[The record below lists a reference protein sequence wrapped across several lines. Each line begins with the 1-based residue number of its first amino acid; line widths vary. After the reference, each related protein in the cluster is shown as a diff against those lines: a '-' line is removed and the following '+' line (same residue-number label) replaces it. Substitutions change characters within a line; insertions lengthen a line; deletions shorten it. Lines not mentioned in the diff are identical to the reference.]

1 MKRFRKSAIALVL
14 ALLMALQGTEPIF
27 VQAKEAIEDVQKN
40 ADFSRPEALTEEEA
54 GITDSTS
61 GEQDKSQQ
69 SDADVQNETTPSE
82 DTETQEEQTTPA
94 EETEENPQEK
104 EVELKEPQDY
114 YPIPE
119 EPEGELIDYDAIS
132 KTYKTGDKQYTTVYG
147 GYVGTYKNE
156 DGDTELVD
164 NTLVKPE
171 EADTPA
177 SEEAQEA
184 SSVVATEEKEEKT
197 EVYQNKANDYAI
209 LLPEQMSEENGVTI
223 ENGKTRIGIIPVDGD
238 YTHSVIKDNAILYN
252 EVYEGADVQYTVL
265 DSSIKEDIV
274 LQQPTDRE
282 VYEYELQIPGY
293 QAEVKD
299 NQVYIYPEGKTIKDA
314 KYLLETPSMEDAAGE
329 ISFLITLELREE
341 DGKTILTVK
350 PDRDWLSAE
359 ERQYPV
365 RIDPTPVEIQKSSF
379 NMIGVEEGS
388 PTSQIGDNNYP
399 YVGFDDGIKSGN
411 LAGFGTAHQNC
422 RTYIKVNSNFSQIP
436 KDSKI
441 DSATFAVSQKT
452 AYSGGASQFGL
463 YRVDQSWNTS
473 ITWKTK
479 PVNLT
484 FQDVQN
490 ASTSRNSYINYDV
503 KDLVNDW
510 VQGTHA
516 NNGFALVAIAEANN
530 LGASMQCEVLNN
542 RASVYG
548 PKLSIQWSPAEDP
561 YLRDMSLDET
571 TILLRPMTEKNT
583 NGKLKFDAVFADGI
597 AKSKSTVEYY
607 LLPDEE
613 NEEHHETDAK
623 PLYSYPDSTEYNKQ
637 FPEANKYY
645 SKDSNW
651 QSALY
656 SGLTK
661 DKLYKIKAKA
671 SKEIDGKLET
681 GKEVTSDSFVIYEVK
696 QFDTFPK
703 IAKYYGVP
711 LKNIMKDNQVMDA
724 LVVANNTIFIRNP
737 QTNVP
742 YSPAPLTDQDKMRID
757 GALMGRGLHC
767 EFGFEPV
774 NLNTGNFYMDQSDAT
789 MNELNGE
796 FSITRSYNSKGTD
809 QHSMFGR
816 GWSFNYDQSL
826 SQMEDGSLLY
836 MRGDGSYLIF
846 DKNEDGS
853 YTAPDGYVYDL
864 KAVSYKDTDHDYI
877 GWELTDADQSV
888 WSFDKYGILRYVT
901 DVNGFKTVLDYDDDY
916 NLSKITTPSG
926 KTFGVKQDKFGHIK
940 ELSLPDGGKVSY
952 KYDEQGNLI
961 SVTDPNGTTKEY
973 KYDDDSRMT
982 SWKDENGN
990 TVVKNT
996 YDKEGRVVE
1005 QTDAEKGTATFK
1017 YGKSST
1023 TTTDNEGNKTVY
1035 HYDDQYRTTSIEYP
1049 DGTTCEK
1056 TYNAE
1061 NQLASETTAAGTK
1074 TYTYDTFGNVA
1085 TETREDGKT
1094 ASYTYNEQN
1103 KLTSA
1108 TGYNGATVTYSY
1120 DGNGN
1125 MVTSTKP
1132 DGTAITYT
1140 YDDKHRMVSQ
1150 TDGRGVT
1157 TTYSYDGPN
1166 MTGYVDGNGAAWGF
1180 TYDAMNRAVTM
1191 TDPLGNVTSNSY
1203 DANGNLTSKT
1213 AADGGVTA
1221 YTLDGVGNITAST
1234 DALGNTTT
1242 YTYDKMYNMTSG
1254 TDPKGNQ
1261 ISYVY
1266 DKNYQQ
1272 VKATD
1277 AKGNTITYKYDSM
1290 GRVIEESNKDF
1301 GTKLYEYDKAG
1312 NLKKYTDGNGNAT
1325 VSKFD
1330 SLGQV
1335 LQSKDAVGNITKYEY
1350 DALGNETKIT
1360 YGDGSSHSK
1369 EYDNCGRLAKETD
1382 ELGAV
1387 TTYTY
1392 DAADNL
1398 VSKSD
1403 DSGRTWTYT
1412 YDNTGN
1418 RLSETNPEG
1427 GTTTYTYDKAGNLV
1441 SSTDEEGR
1449 TDTYAYD
1456 KAGNLTTSKDALG
1469 YTVSMKY
1476 DLNGNL
1482 VSSTDENGNTSTM
1495 TYDGNGNMTSVSDA
1509 KGNITA
1515 MKYDS
1520 TDNLEQTVDAL
1531 KGKTTY
1537 EYDSQGNS
1545 TKMTDALG
1553 NAYSYVY
1560 DKEGNNTSIILP
1572 TGDKVLMEYDAIGQ
1586 LVKCTDA
1593 QGLVITYQYDGA
1605 GNLIHSSDNGGNSM
1619 DYTYDGAGNV
1629 LTQTDELGRT
1639 ATYKYDQY
1647 GRLLKLTEAD
1657 GSITSY
1663 EYDVMDRIT
1672 AVTDAEGHKT
1682 TFTYDKV
1689 GNQLSMTEEE
1699 EATYKYAYDKKDRVI
1714 SQTNPLG
1721 ASSTFKYDG
1730 NDNVTESVDEN
1741 GTVTKYAYDKND
1753 NLVSQTDGNGNT
1765 TTYQY
1770 DELDRKI
1777 GETSPLKETNEYR
1790 YDAIG
1795 NLTKSKDPMGL
1806 ITEYKYDS
1814 LSNMTEQISPKGA
1827 VTKYDYDKHGNVISV
1842 TDAKGNETQYSVDL
1856 NDNVTKM
1863 TQANGGEYTYSY
1875 DKAGRLKS
1883 MTSPLGYTKNF
1894 SYDKV
1899 DNVVKESDSLKSTTT
1914 YTYDKLHNMKSST
1927 NALDGTTSFS
1937 YDKYGNLV
1945 KETDPLG
1952 RSNTYSYDLA
1962 GQMTSAAD
1970 PLGKITAYTYDPA
1983 GNITEITKPGGRK
1996 TSYGYDKN
2004 YNVTSVTDPMGYVAK
2019 TVYDKDN
2026 RVTEETDAL
2035 GQKESYT
2042 YDKDSRVTSITDKR
2056 GFTTGFDYDAHG
2068 NIQVVTDKTGLK
2080 SHLEYDKNDN
2090 LTKVTD
2096 ALGGVTTYGYD
2107 NMDNLVT
2114 FTNAANKTTNYTYD
2128 LEGNLT
2134 SIKDPAGR
2142 TEKFDYDE
2150 KGRLTGHTQAS
2161 GKKTTYDYDKLNDL
2175 LEKSYQDAKGE
2186 RSEKDVT
2193 YAYNS
2198 AGERVSMKDQT
2209 GKSSYEY
2216 DALGRITKVTSGS
2229 KKDVSY
2235 VYDDAD
2241 NLQAIV
2247 YLDGTKISYEYDLN
2261 DNLVKLTDRNR
2272 KVTTYKHDALNR
2284 VTEVT
2289 RSNGTKTEV
2298 SYDAEDHITKI
2309 VNTCGSCGKVIS
2321 TYEYKYNDQGYVVG
2335 ETATELEA
2343 GTRKTPSWED
2353 WYNWGDT
2360 QKETDKA
2367 DCEHQ
2372 EKEIQTTRT
2381 YEYDDNWELT
2391 RCTEKAEG
2399 GKKTVHNYTYDKIGN
2414 RTSYEKIED
2423 GVSKAKYNYKY
2434 NDSNQLIK
2442 RTNAKIWGDPGTTY
2456 SYDKDGNLIQEC
2468 DKTNSADPVTYEYT
2482 AENRLAVVK
2491 QGGTVLMAAMYDGDN
2506 NRVFELDNTY
2516 KWEDC
2521 YGDEVLIPANQRTE
2535 DGNSPKEQ
2543 LASLVKGG
2551 SNAKGYTLTEYINDI
2566 NRENTEVLA
2575 EYGADEK
2582 VRQAYTYGESGIGER
2597 VSVDKSEES
2606 SYYLY
2611 DGRNSVTGILTET
2624 ANLTNSYQY
2633 DSYGNLTSGTADGVN
2648 YYGYNGESTNVK
2660 TGLQY
2665 LRARYYNA
2673 ENGTFTTEDSD
2684 LGTTENPLTRN
2695 RYDYTTNNPLNYS
2708 DPTGHSLWSRIKST
2722 AKKAAKA
2729 VKSVGKKIVNT
2740 AKKVVKTVVNT
2751 AKKAAKTIVN
2761 TVKGV
2766 AKTAKNAAKHAKQ
2779 TYQSVKN
2786 RVTSSSTYQKIT
2798 SRGSQFIRS
2807 VSNGV
2812 QKIGKTYTSFKSYVS
2827 ERTAEIRSEVVR
2839 HMCTTTNRI
2848 TDKLGKVDW
2857 NAVKKVAIG
2866 ITAVTVSGLV
2876 VAATG
2881 GLAAGA
2887 VLAALPAMGGL
2898 GTAMVS
2904 GAVIGAIGGASYSA
2918 VNSGLSGNSLK
2929 QVAKDTLVGGIAGA
2943 VTGGVMGGL
2952 SYGAGKLLNVVRSAG
2967 STHNDGIDK
2976 SFKKLVAEVTETKL
2990 PEGTWEK
2997 PPLERGDIIDK
3008 AMGNN
3013 LGHNFPT
3020 IDKVENGVVTSVKSR
3035 DLGAKTYQ
3043 NGNKL
3048 EKVIVKDINKVSGFI
3063 GETFNGKFVN
3073 AEEIVGRQLQVVVP
3087 NVTLSEAQINAVNN
3101 ATKHGIDKGVK
3112 LIITVGK

>member
-1 MKRFRKSAIALVL
+1 
-14 ALLMALQGTEPIF
+14 
-27 VQAKEAIEDVQKN
+27 
-40 ADFSRPEALTEEEA
+40 
-54 GITDSTS
+54 
-61 GEQDKSQQ
+61 
-69 SDADVQNETTPSE
+69 
-82 DTETQEEQTTPA
+82 
-94 EETEENPQEK
+94 
-104 EVELKEPQDY
+104 
-114 YPIPE
+114 
-119 EPEGELIDYDAIS
+119 
-132 KTYKTGDKQYTTVYG
+132 
-147 GYVGTYKNE
+147 
-156 DGDTELVD
+156 
-164 NTLVKPE
+164 
-171 EADTPA
+171 
-177 SEEAQEA
+177 
-184 SSVVATEEKEEKT
+184 
-197 EVYQNKANDYAI
+197 
-209 LLPEQMSEENGVTI
+209 
-223 ENGKTRIGIIPVDGD
+223 
-238 YTHSVIKDNAILYN
+238 
-252 EVYEGADVQYTVL
+252 
-265 DSSIKEDIV
+265 
-274 LQQPTDRE
+274 
-282 VYEYELQIPGY
+282 
-293 QAEVKD
+293 
-299 NQVYIYPEGKTIKDA
+299 
-314 KYLLETPSMEDAAGE
+314 
-329 ISFLITLELREE
+329 
-341 DGKTILTVK
+341 
-350 PDRDWLSAE
+350 
-359 ERQYPV
+359 
-365 RIDPTPVEIQKSSF
+365 
-379 NMIGVEEGS
+379 
-388 PTSQIGDNNYP
+388 
-399 YVGFDDGIKSGN
+399 
-411 LAGFGTAHQNC
+411 
-422 RTYIKVNSNFSQIP
+422 
-436 KDSKI
+436 
-441 DSATFAVSQKT
+441 
-452 AYSGGASQFGL
+452 
-463 YRVDQSWNTS
+463 
-473 ITWKTK
+473 
-479 PVNLT
+479 
-484 FQDVQN
+484 
-490 ASTSRNSYINYDV
+490 
-503 KDLVNDW
+503 
-510 VQGTHA
+510 
-516 NNGFALVAIAEANN
+516 
-530 LGASMQCEVLNN
+530 
-542 RASVYG
+542 
-548 PKLSIQWSPAEDP
+548 
-561 YLRDMSLDET
+561 
-571 TILLRPMTEKNT
+571 
-583 NGKLKFDAVFADGI
+583 
-597 AKSKSTVEYY
+597 
-607 LLPDEE
+607 
-613 NEEHHETDAK
+613 
-623 PLYSYPDSTEYNKQ
+623 
-637 FPEANKYY
+637 
-645 SKDSNW
+645 
-651 QSALY
+651 
-656 SGLTK
+656 
-661 DKLYKIKAKA
+661 
-671 SKEIDGKLET
+671 
-681 GKEVTSDSFVIYEVK
+681 
-696 QFDTFPK
+696 
-703 IAKYYGVP
+703 
-711 LKNIMKDNQVMDA
+711 
-724 LVVANNTIFIRNP
+724 
-737 QTNVP
+737 
-742 YSPAPLTDQDKMRID
+742 
-757 GALMGRGLHC
+757 
-767 EFGFEPV
+767 
-774 NLNTGNFYMDQSDAT
+774 
-789 MNELNGE
+789 
-796 FSITRSYNSKGTD
+796 
-809 QHSMFGR
+809 
-816 GWSFNYDQSL
+816 
-826 SQMEDGSLLY
+826 
-836 MRGDGSYLIF
+836 
-846 DKNEDGS
+846 
-853 YTAPDGYVYDL
+853 
-864 KAVSYKDTDHDYI
+864 
-877 GWELTDADQSV
+877 
-888 WSFDKYGILRYVT
+888 
-901 DVNGFKTVLDYDDDY
+901 
-916 NLSKITTPSG
+916 
-926 KTFGVKQDKFGHIK
+926 
-940 ELSLPDGGKVSY
+940 
-952 KYDEQGNLI
+952 
-961 SVTDPNGTTKEY
+961 
-973 KYDDDSRMT
+973 
-982 SWKDENGN
+982 
-990 TVVKNT
+990 
-996 YDKEGRVVE
+996 
-1005 QTDAEKGTATFK
+1005 
-1017 YGKSST
+1017 
-1023 TTTDNEGNKTVY
+1023 
-1035 HYDDQYRTTSIEYP
+1035 
-1049 DGTTCEK
+1049 
-1056 TYNAE
+1056 
-1061 NQLASETTAAGTK
+1061 
-1074 TYTYDTFGNVA
+1074 
-1085 TETREDGKT
+1085 
-1094 ASYTYNEQN
+1094 
-1103 KLTSA
+1103 
-1108 TGYNGATVTYSY
+1108 
-1120 DGNGN
+1120 
-1125 MVTSTKP
+1125 
-1132 DGTAITYT
+1132 
-1140 YDDKHRMVSQ
+1140 
-1150 TDGRGVT
+1150 
-1157 TTYSYDGPN
+1157 
-1166 MTGYVDGNGAAWGF
+1166 
-1180 TYDAMNRAVTM
+1180 
-1191 TDPLGNVTSNSY
+1191 
-1203 DANGNLTSKT
+1203 
-1213 AADGGVTA
+1213 
-1221 YTLDGVGNITAST
+1221 
-1234 DALGNTTT
+1234 
-1242 YTYDKMYNMTSG
+1242 
-1254 TDPKGNQ
+1254 
-1261 ISYVY
+1261 
-1266 DKNYQQ
+1266 
-1272 VKATD
+1272 
-1277 AKGNTITYKYDSM
+1277 
-1290 GRVIEESNKDF
+1290 
-1301 GTKLYEYDKAG
+1301 
-1312 NLKKYTDGNGNAT
+1312 
-1325 VSKFD
+1325 
-1330 SLGQV
+1330 
-1335 LQSKDAVGNITKYEY
+1335 
-1350 DALGNETKIT
+1350 
-1360 YGDGSSHSK
+1360 
-1369 EYDNCGRLAKETD
+1369 
-1382 ELGAV
+1382 
-1387 TTYTY
+1387 
-1392 DAADNL
+1392 
-1398 VSKSD
+1398 
-1403 DSGRTWTYT
+1403 
-1412 YDNTGN
+1412 
-1418 RLSETNPEG
+1418 
-1427 GTTTYTYDKAGNLV
+1427 
-1441 SSTDEEGR
+1441 
-1449 TDTYAYD
+1449 
-1456 KAGNLTTSKDALG
+1456 
-1469 YTVSMKY
+1469 
-1476 DLNGNL
+1476 
-1482 VSSTDENGNTSTM
+1482 
-1495 TYDGNGNMTSVSDA
+1495 
-1509 KGNITA
+1509 
-1515 MKYDS
+1515 
-1520 TDNLEQTVDAL
+1520 
-1531 KGKTTY
+1531 
-1537 EYDSQGNS
+1537 
-1545 TKMTDALG
+1545 
-1553 NAYSYVY
+1553 
-1560 DKEGNNTSIILP
+1560 
-1572 TGDKVLMEYDAIGQ
+1572 
-1586 LVKCTDA
+1586 
-1593 QGLVITYQYDGA
+1593 
-1605 GNLIHSSDNGGNSM
+1605 
-1619 DYTYDGAGNV
+1619 
-1629 LTQTDELGRT
+1629 
-1639 ATYKYDQY
+1639 
-1647 GRLLKLTEAD
+1647 
-1657 GSITSY
+1657 
-1663 EYDVMDRIT
+1663 
-1672 AVTDAEGHKT
+1672 
-1682 TFTYDKV
+1682 
-1689 GNQLSMTEEE
+1689 
-1699 EATYKYAYDKKDRVI
+1699 
-1714 SQTNPLG
+1714 
-1721 ASSTFKYDG
+1721 
-1730 NDNVTESVDEN
+1730 
-1741 GTVTKYAYDKND
+1741 
-1753 NLVSQTDGNGNT
+1753 
-1765 TTYQY
+1765 
-1770 DELDRKI
+1770 
-1777 GETSPLKETNEYR
+1777 
-1790 YDAIG
+1790 
-1795 NLTKSKDPMGL
+1795 
-1806 ITEYKYDS
+1806 
-1814 LSNMTEQISPKGA
+1814 MTEQISPKGA

-2186 RSEKDVT
+2186 TSEKDVT

-2247 YLDGTKISYEYDLN
+2247 YPDGTKISYEYDLN

-2491 QGGTVLMAAMYDGDN
+2491 QGGTVQMAAMYDGDN

-2551 SNAKGYTLTEYINDI
+2551 SNAKGCTLTEYINDI

-2848 TDKLGKVDW
+2848 TDQLGKVNW
-2857 NAVKKVAIG
+2857 KNVAIG
-2866 ITAVTVSGLV
+2866 VTAMVISGVV

-2904 GAVIGAIGGASYSA
+2904 GAVAGAIGGASYGAIS
-2918 VNSGLSGNSLK
+2918 SGLSGNSLK
-2929 QVAKDTLVGGIAGA
+2929 QIAKDTITGGLTGAISGGIL
-2943 VTGGVMGGL
+2943 GGL
-2952 SYGAGKLLNVVRSAG
+2952 TYGAGKAIGAVKDLVKGSSSATKPGHITEMATKDLSQNNQLLEDNKAYNSFSELMDADEAARYNKHWDTIKAQEMQKQEITKFENGIKDGVQYTNQQKGNYAEMKMDQYYDSIGFERISQDRVTGLNDAG
-2967 STHNDGIDK
+2967 HQGLDGVYQNKGTNEYIVGEAKYNTSKLSTLKDGTK
-2976 SFKKLVAEVTETKL
+2976 QMSKKWIGGKRLEEAVGTE
-2990 PEGTWEK
+2990 
-2997 PPLERGDIIDK
+2997 K
-3008 AMGNN
+3008 ANLIGNN
-3013 LGHNFPT
+3013 YERNLYNIKKNGSLNF
-3020 IDKVENGVVTSVKSR
+3020 KV
-3035 DLGAKTYQ
+3035 L
-3043 NGNKL
+3043 
-3048 EKVIVKDINKVSGFI
+3048 
-3063 GETFNGKFVN
+3063 
-3073 AEEIVGRQLQVVVP
+3073 
-3087 NVTLSEAQINAVNN
+3087 NN
-3101 ATKHGIDKGVK
+3101 
-3112 LIITVGK
+3112 

>member
-1 MKRFRKSAIALVL
+1 
-14 ALLMALQGTEPIF
+14 
-27 VQAKEAIEDVQKN
+27 
-40 ADFSRPEALTEEEA
+40 
-54 GITDSTS
+54 
-61 GEQDKSQQ
+61 
-69 SDADVQNETTPSE
+69 
-82 DTETQEEQTTPA
+82 
-94 EETEENPQEK
+94 
-104 EVELKEPQDY
+104 
-114 YPIPE
+114 
-119 EPEGELIDYDAIS
+119 
-132 KTYKTGDKQYTTVYG
+132 
-147 GYVGTYKNE
+147 
-156 DGDTELVD
+156 
-164 NTLVKPE
+164 
-171 EADTPA
+171 
-177 SEEAQEA
+177 
-184 SSVVATEEKEEKT
+184 
-197 EVYQNKANDYAI
+197 
-209 LLPEQMSEENGVTI
+209 
-223 ENGKTRIGIIPVDGD
+223 
-238 YTHSVIKDNAILYN
+238 
-252 EVYEGADVQYTVL
+252 
-265 DSSIKEDIV
+265 
-274 LQQPTDRE
+274 
-282 VYEYELQIPGY
+282 
-293 QAEVKD
+293 
-299 NQVYIYPEGKTIKDA
+299 
-314 KYLLETPSMEDAAGE
+314 
-329 ISFLITLELREE
+329 
-341 DGKTILTVK
+341 
-350 PDRDWLSAE
+350 
-359 ERQYPV
+359 
-365 RIDPTPVEIQKSSF
+365 
-379 NMIGVEEGS
+379 
-388 PTSQIGDNNYP
+388 
-399 YVGFDDGIKSGN
+399 
-411 LAGFGTAHQNC
+411 
-422 RTYIKVNSNFSQIP
+422 
-436 KDSKI
+436 
-441 DSATFAVSQKT
+441 
-452 AYSGGASQFGL
+452 
-463 YRVDQSWNTS
+463 
-473 ITWKTK
+473 
-479 PVNLT
+479 
-484 FQDVQN
+484 
-490 ASTSRNSYINYDV
+490 
-503 KDLVNDW
+503 
-510 VQGTHA
+510 
-516 NNGFALVAIAEANN
+516 
-530 LGASMQCEVLNN
+530 
-542 RASVYG
+542 
-548 PKLSIQWSPAEDP
+548 
-561 YLRDMSLDET
+561 
-571 TILLRPMTEKNT
+571 
-583 NGKLKFDAVFADGI
+583 
-597 AKSKSTVEYY
+597 
-607 LLPDEE
+607 
-613 NEEHHETDAK
+613 
-623 PLYSYPDSTEYNKQ
+623 
-637 FPEANKYY
+637 
-645 SKDSNW
+645 
-651 QSALY
+651 
-656 SGLTK
+656 
-661 DKLYKIKAKA
+661 
-671 SKEIDGKLET
+671 
-681 GKEVTSDSFVIYEVK
+681 
-696 QFDTFPK
+696 
-703 IAKYYGVP
+703 
-711 LKNIMKDNQVMDA
+711 
-724 LVVANNTIFIRNP
+724 
-737 QTNVP
+737 
-742 YSPAPLTDQDKMRID
+742 
-757 GALMGRGLHC
+757 
-767 EFGFEPV
+767 
-774 NLNTGNFYMDQSDAT
+774 
-789 MNELNGE
+789 
-796 FSITRSYNSKGTD
+796 
-809 QHSMFGR
+809 
-816 GWSFNYDQSL
+816 
-826 SQMEDGSLLY
+826 
-836 MRGDGSYLIF
+836 
-846 DKNEDGS
+846 
-853 YTAPDGYVYDL
+853 
-864 KAVSYKDTDHDYI
+864 
-877 GWELTDADQSV
+877 
-888 WSFDKYGILRYVT
+888 
-901 DVNGFKTVLDYDDDY
+901 
-916 NLSKITTPSG
+916 
-926 KTFGVKQDKFGHIK
+926 
-940 ELSLPDGGKVSY
+940 
-952 KYDEQGNLI
+952 
-961 SVTDPNGTTKEY
+961 
-973 KYDDDSRMT
+973 
-982 SWKDENGN
+982 
-990 TVVKNT
+990 
-996 YDKEGRVVE
+996 
-1005 QTDAEKGTATFK
+1005 
-1017 YGKSST
+1017 
-1023 TTTDNEGNKTVY
+1023 
-1035 HYDDQYRTTSIEYP
+1035 
-1049 DGTTCEK
+1049 
-1056 TYNAE
+1056 
-1061 NQLASETTAAGTK
+1061 
-1074 TYTYDTFGNVA
+1074 
-1085 TETREDGKT
+1085 
-1094 ASYTYNEQN
+1094 
-1103 KLTSA
+1103 
-1108 TGYNGATVTYSY
+1108 
-1120 DGNGN
+1120 
-1125 MVTSTKP
+1125 
-1132 DGTAITYT
+1132 
-1140 YDDKHRMVSQ
+1140 
-1150 TDGRGVT
+1150 
-1157 TTYSYDGPN
+1157 
-1166 MTGYVDGNGAAWGF
+1166 
-1180 TYDAMNRAVTM
+1180 
-1191 TDPLGNVTSNSY
+1191 
-1203 DANGNLTSKT
+1203 
-1213 AADGGVTA
+1213 
-1221 YTLDGVGNITAST
+1221 
-1234 DALGNTTT
+1234 
-1242 YTYDKMYNMTSG
+1242 
-1254 TDPKGNQ
+1254 
-1261 ISYVY
+1261 
-1266 DKNYQQ
+1266 
-1272 VKATD
+1272 
-1277 AKGNTITYKYDSM
+1277 
-1290 GRVIEESNKDF
+1290 
-1301 GTKLYEYDKAG
+1301 
-1312 NLKKYTDGNGNAT
+1312 
-1325 VSKFD
+1325 
-1330 SLGQV
+1330 
-1335 LQSKDAVGNITKYEY
+1335 
-1350 DALGNETKIT
+1350 
-1360 YGDGSSHSK
+1360 
-1369 EYDNCGRLAKETD
+1369 
-1382 ELGAV
+1382 
-1387 TTYTY
+1387 
-1392 DAADNL
+1392 
-1398 VSKSD
+1398 
-1403 DSGRTWTYT
+1403 
-1412 YDNTGN
+1412 
-1418 RLSETNPEG
+1418 
-1427 GTTTYTYDKAGNLV
+1427 
-1441 SSTDEEGR
+1441 
-1449 TDTYAYD
+1449 
-1456 KAGNLTTSKDALG
+1456 
-1469 YTVSMKY
+1469 
-1476 DLNGNL
+1476 
-1482 VSSTDENGNTSTM
+1482 
-1495 TYDGNGNMTSVSDA
+1495 
-1509 KGNITA
+1509 
-1515 MKYDS
+1515 
-1520 TDNLEQTVDAL
+1520 
-1531 KGKTTY
+1531 
-1537 EYDSQGNS
+1537 
-1545 TKMTDALG
+1545 
-1553 NAYSYVY
+1553 
-1560 DKEGNNTSIILP
+1560 
-1572 TGDKVLMEYDAIGQ
+1572 
-1586 LVKCTDA
+1586 
-1593 QGLVITYQYDGA
+1593 
-1605 GNLIHSSDNGGNSM
+1605 
-1619 DYTYDGAGNV
+1619 
-1629 LTQTDELGRT
+1629 
-1639 ATYKYDQY
+1639 
-1647 GRLLKLTEAD
+1647 
-1657 GSITSY
+1657 
-1663 EYDVMDRIT
+1663 
-1672 AVTDAEGHKT
+1672 
-1682 TFTYDKV
+1682 
-1689 GNQLSMTEEE
+1689 
-1699 EATYKYAYDKKDRVI
+1699 
-1714 SQTNPLG
+1714 
-1721 ASSTFKYDG
+1721 
-1730 NDNVTESVDEN
+1730 
-1741 GTVTKYAYDKND
+1741 
-1753 NLVSQTDGNGNT
+1753 
-1765 TTYQY
+1765 
-1770 DELDRKI
+1770 
-1777 GETSPLKETNEYR
+1777 
-1790 YDAIG
+1790 
-1795 NLTKSKDPMGL
+1795 
-1806 ITEYKYDS
+1806 
-1814 LSNMTEQISPKGA
+1814 
-1827 VTKYDYDKHGNVISV
+1827 
-1842 TDAKGNETQYSVDL
+1842 
-1856 NDNVTKM
+1856 M

-2186 RSEKDVT
+2186 TSEKDVT

-2247 YLDGTKISYEYDLN
+2247 YPDGTKISYEYDLN

-2633 DSYGNLTSGTADGVN
+2633 DPYGNLTSGTADGVN

>member
-1 MKRFRKSAIALVL
+1 
-14 ALLMALQGTEPIF
+14 
-27 VQAKEAIEDVQKN
+27 
-40 ADFSRPEALTEEEA
+40 
-54 GITDSTS
+54 
-61 GEQDKSQQ
+61 
-69 SDADVQNETTPSE
+69 
-82 DTETQEEQTTPA
+82 
-94 EETEENPQEK
+94 
-104 EVELKEPQDY
+104 
-114 YPIPE
+114 
-119 EPEGELIDYDAIS
+119 
-132 KTYKTGDKQYTTVYG
+132 
-147 GYVGTYKNE
+147 
-156 DGDTELVD
+156 
-164 NTLVKPE
+164 
-171 EADTPA
+171 
-177 SEEAQEA
+177 
-184 SSVVATEEKEEKT
+184 
-197 EVYQNKANDYAI
+197 
-209 LLPEQMSEENGVTI
+209 
-223 ENGKTRIGIIPVDGD
+223 
-238 YTHSVIKDNAILYN
+238 
-252 EVYEGADVQYTVL
+252 
-265 DSSIKEDIV
+265 
-274 LQQPTDRE
+274 
-282 VYEYELQIPGY
+282 
-293 QAEVKD
+293 
-299 NQVYIYPEGKTIKDA
+299 
-314 KYLLETPSMEDAAGE
+314 
-329 ISFLITLELREE
+329 
-341 DGKTILTVK
+341 
-350 PDRDWLSAE
+350 
-359 ERQYPV
+359 
-365 RIDPTPVEIQKSSF
+365 
-379 NMIGVEEGS
+379 
-388 PTSQIGDNNYP
+388 
-399 YVGFDDGIKSGN
+399 
-411 LAGFGTAHQNC
+411 
-422 RTYIKVNSNFSQIP
+422 
-436 KDSKI
+436 
-441 DSATFAVSQKT
+441 
-452 AYSGGASQFGL
+452 
-463 YRVDQSWNTS
+463 
-473 ITWKTK
+473 
-479 PVNLT
+479 
-484 FQDVQN
+484 
-490 ASTSRNSYINYDV
+490 
-503 KDLVNDW
+503 
-510 VQGTHA
+510 
-516 NNGFALVAIAEANN
+516 
-530 LGASMQCEVLNN
+530 
-542 RASVYG
+542 
-548 PKLSIQWSPAEDP
+548 
-561 YLRDMSLDET
+561 
-571 TILLRPMTEKNT
+571 
-583 NGKLKFDAVFADGI
+583 
-597 AKSKSTVEYY
+597 
-607 LLPDEE
+607 
-613 NEEHHETDAK
+613 
-623 PLYSYPDSTEYNKQ
+623 
-637 FPEANKYY
+637 
-645 SKDSNW
+645 
-651 QSALY
+651 
-656 SGLTK
+656 
-661 DKLYKIKAKA
+661 
-671 SKEIDGKLET
+671 
-681 GKEVTSDSFVIYEVK
+681 
-696 QFDTFPK
+696 
-703 IAKYYGVP
+703 
-711 LKNIMKDNQVMDA
+711 
-724 LVVANNTIFIRNP
+724 
-737 QTNVP
+737 
-742 YSPAPLTDQDKMRID
+742 
-757 GALMGRGLHC
+757 
-767 EFGFEPV
+767 
-774 NLNTGNFYMDQSDAT
+774 
-789 MNELNGE
+789 
-796 FSITRSYNSKGTD
+796 
-809 QHSMFGR
+809 
-816 GWSFNYDQSL
+816 
-826 SQMEDGSLLY
+826 
-836 MRGDGSYLIF
+836 
-846 DKNEDGS
+846 
-853 YTAPDGYVYDL
+853 
-864 KAVSYKDTDHDYI
+864 
-877 GWELTDADQSV
+877 
-888 WSFDKYGILRYVT
+888 
-901 DVNGFKTVLDYDDDY
+901 
-916 NLSKITTPSG
+916 
-926 KTFGVKQDKFGHIK
+926 
-940 ELSLPDGGKVSY
+940 
-952 KYDEQGNLI
+952 
-961 SVTDPNGTTKEY
+961 
-973 KYDDDSRMT
+973 
-982 SWKDENGN
+982 
-990 TVVKNT
+990 
-996 YDKEGRVVE
+996 
-1005 QTDAEKGTATFK
+1005 
-1017 YGKSST
+1017 
-1023 TTTDNEGNKTVY
+1023 
-1035 HYDDQYRTTSIEYP
+1035 
-1049 DGTTCEK
+1049 
-1056 TYNAE
+1056 
-1061 NQLASETTAAGTK
+1061 
-1074 TYTYDTFGNVA
+1074 
-1085 TETREDGKT
+1085 
-1094 ASYTYNEQN
+1094 
-1103 KLTSA
+1103 
-1108 TGYNGATVTYSY
+1108 
-1120 DGNGN
+1120 
-1125 MVTSTKP
+1125 
-1132 DGTAITYT
+1132 
-1140 YDDKHRMVSQ
+1140 
-1150 TDGRGVT
+1150 
-1157 TTYSYDGPN
+1157 
-1166 MTGYVDGNGAAWGF
+1166 
-1180 TYDAMNRAVTM
+1180 
-1191 TDPLGNVTSNSY
+1191 
-1203 DANGNLTSKT
+1203 
-1213 AADGGVTA
+1213 
-1221 YTLDGVGNITAST
+1221 
-1234 DALGNTTT
+1234 
-1242 YTYDKMYNMTSG
+1242 
-1254 TDPKGNQ
+1254 
-1261 ISYVY
+1261 
-1266 DKNYQQ
+1266 
-1272 VKATD
+1272 
-1277 AKGNTITYKYDSM
+1277 
-1290 GRVIEESNKDF
+1290 
-1301 GTKLYEYDKAG
+1301 
-1312 NLKKYTDGNGNAT
+1312 
-1325 VSKFD
+1325 
-1330 SLGQV
+1330 
-1335 LQSKDAVGNITKYEY
+1335 
-1350 DALGNETKIT
+1350 
-1360 YGDGSSHSK
+1360 
-1369 EYDNCGRLAKETD
+1369 
-1382 ELGAV
+1382 
-1387 TTYTY
+1387 
-1392 DAADNL
+1392 
-1398 VSKSD
+1398 
-1403 DSGRTWTYT
+1403 
-1412 YDNTGN
+1412 
-1418 RLSETNPEG
+1418 
-1427 GTTTYTYDKAGNLV
+1427 
-1441 SSTDEEGR
+1441 
-1449 TDTYAYD
+1449 
-1456 KAGNLTTSKDALG
+1456 
-1469 YTVSMKY
+1469 
-1476 DLNGNL
+1476 
-1482 VSSTDENGNTSTM
+1482 
-1495 TYDGNGNMTSVSDA
+1495 
-1509 KGNITA
+1509 
-1515 MKYDS
+1515 
-1520 TDNLEQTVDAL
+1520 
-1531 KGKTTY
+1531 
-1537 EYDSQGNS
+1537 
-1545 TKMTDALG
+1545 
-1553 NAYSYVY
+1553 
-1560 DKEGNNTSIILP
+1560 
-1572 TGDKVLMEYDAIGQ
+1572 
-1586 LVKCTDA
+1586 
-1593 QGLVITYQYDGA
+1593 
-1605 GNLIHSSDNGGNSM
+1605 
-1619 DYTYDGAGNV
+1619 
-1629 LTQTDELGRT
+1629 
-1639 ATYKYDQY
+1639 
-1647 GRLLKLTEAD
+1647 
-1657 GSITSY
+1657 
-1663 EYDVMDRIT
+1663 
-1672 AVTDAEGHKT
+1672 
-1682 TFTYDKV
+1682 
-1689 GNQLSMTEEE
+1689 
-1699 EATYKYAYDKKDRVI
+1699 
-1714 SQTNPLG
+1714 
-1721 ASSTFKYDG
+1721 
-1730 NDNVTESVDEN
+1730 
-1741 GTVTKYAYDKND
+1741 
-1753 NLVSQTDGNGNT
+1753 
-1765 TTYQY
+1765 
-1770 DELDRKI
+1770 
-1777 GETSPLKETNEYR
+1777 
-1790 YDAIG
+1790 
-1795 NLTKSKDPMGL
+1795 
-1806 ITEYKYDS
+1806 
-1814 LSNMTEQISPKGA
+1814 
-1827 VTKYDYDKHGNVISV
+1827 
-1842 TDAKGNETQYSVDL
+1842 
-1856 NDNVTKM
+1856 
-1863 TQANGGEYTYSY
+1863 
-1875 DKAGRLKS
+1875 
-1883 MTSPLGYTKNF
+1883 
-1894 SYDKV
+1894 
-1899 DNVVKESDSLKSTTT
+1899 
-1914 YTYDKLHNMKSST
+1914 
-1927 NALDGTTSFS
+1927 
-1937 YDKYGNLV
+1937 
-1945 KETDPLG
+1945 
-1952 RSNTYSYDLA
+1952 
-1962 GQMTSAAD
+1962 MTSAAD

-1983 GNITEITKPGGRK
+1983 GNITDITKPGGRK

-2186 RSEKDVT
+2186 TSEKDVT

-2247 YLDGTKISYEYDLN
+2247 YPDGTKISYEYDLN

>member
-1 MKRFRKSAIALVL
+1 
-14 ALLMALQGTEPIF
+14 
-27 VQAKEAIEDVQKN
+27 
-40 ADFSRPEALTEEEA
+40 
-54 GITDSTS
+54 
-61 GEQDKSQQ
+61 
-69 SDADVQNETTPSE
+69 
-82 DTETQEEQTTPA
+82 
-94 EETEENPQEK
+94 
-104 EVELKEPQDY
+104 
-114 YPIPE
+114 
-119 EPEGELIDYDAIS
+119 
-132 KTYKTGDKQYTTVYG
+132 
-147 GYVGTYKNE
+147 
-156 DGDTELVD
+156 
-164 NTLVKPE
+164 
-171 EADTPA
+171 
-177 SEEAQEA
+177 
-184 SSVVATEEKEEKT
+184 
-197 EVYQNKANDYAI
+197 
-209 LLPEQMSEENGVTI
+209 
-223 ENGKTRIGIIPVDGD
+223 
-238 YTHSVIKDNAILYN
+238 
-252 EVYEGADVQYTVL
+252 
-265 DSSIKEDIV
+265 
-274 LQQPTDRE
+274 
-282 VYEYELQIPGY
+282 
-293 QAEVKD
+293 
-299 NQVYIYPEGKTIKDA
+299 
-314 KYLLETPSMEDAAGE
+314 
-329 ISFLITLELREE
+329 
-341 DGKTILTVK
+341 
-350 PDRDWLSAE
+350 
-359 ERQYPV
+359 
-365 RIDPTPVEIQKSSF
+365 
-379 NMIGVEEGS
+379 
-388 PTSQIGDNNYP
+388 
-399 YVGFDDGIKSGN
+399 
-411 LAGFGTAHQNC
+411 
-422 RTYIKVNSNFSQIP
+422 
-436 KDSKI
+436 
-441 DSATFAVSQKT
+441 
-452 AYSGGASQFGL
+452 
-463 YRVDQSWNTS
+463 
-473 ITWKTK
+473 
-479 PVNLT
+479 
-484 FQDVQN
+484 
-490 ASTSRNSYINYDV
+490 
-503 KDLVNDW
+503 
-510 VQGTHA
+510 
-516 NNGFALVAIAEANN
+516 
-530 LGASMQCEVLNN
+530 
-542 RASVYG
+542 
-548 PKLSIQWSPAEDP
+548 
-561 YLRDMSLDET
+561 
-571 TILLRPMTEKNT
+571 
-583 NGKLKFDAVFADGI
+583 
-597 AKSKSTVEYY
+597 
-607 LLPDEE
+607 
-613 NEEHHETDAK
+613 
-623 PLYSYPDSTEYNKQ
+623 
-637 FPEANKYY
+637 
-645 SKDSNW
+645 
-651 QSALY
+651 
-656 SGLTK
+656 
-661 DKLYKIKAKA
+661 
-671 SKEIDGKLET
+671 
-681 GKEVTSDSFVIYEVK
+681 
-696 QFDTFPK
+696 
-703 IAKYYGVP
+703 
-711 LKNIMKDNQVMDA
+711 
-724 LVVANNTIFIRNP
+724 
-737 QTNVP
+737 
-742 YSPAPLTDQDKMRID
+742 
-757 GALMGRGLHC
+757 
-767 EFGFEPV
+767 
-774 NLNTGNFYMDQSDAT
+774 
-789 MNELNGE
+789 
-796 FSITRSYNSKGTD
+796 
-809 QHSMFGR
+809 
-816 GWSFNYDQSL
+816 
-826 SQMEDGSLLY
+826 
-836 MRGDGSYLIF
+836 
-846 DKNEDGS
+846 
-853 YTAPDGYVYDL
+853 
-864 KAVSYKDTDHDYI
+864 
-877 GWELTDADQSV
+877 
-888 WSFDKYGILRYVT
+888 
-901 DVNGFKTVLDYDDDY
+901 
-916 NLSKITTPSG
+916 
-926 KTFGVKQDKFGHIK
+926 
-940 ELSLPDGGKVSY
+940 
-952 KYDEQGNLI
+952 
-961 SVTDPNGTTKEY
+961 
-973 KYDDDSRMT
+973 
-982 SWKDENGN
+982 
-990 TVVKNT
+990 
-996 YDKEGRVVE
+996 
-1005 QTDAEKGTATFK
+1005 
-1017 YGKSST
+1017 
-1023 TTTDNEGNKTVY
+1023 
-1035 HYDDQYRTTSIEYP
+1035 
-1049 DGTTCEK
+1049 
-1056 TYNAE
+1056 
-1061 NQLASETTAAGTK
+1061 
-1074 TYTYDTFGNVA
+1074 
-1085 TETREDGKT
+1085 
-1094 ASYTYNEQN
+1094 
-1103 KLTSA
+1103 
-1108 TGYNGATVTYSY
+1108 
-1120 DGNGN
+1120 
-1125 MVTSTKP
+1125 
-1132 DGTAITYT
+1132 
-1140 YDDKHRMVSQ
+1140 
-1150 TDGRGVT
+1150 
-1157 TTYSYDGPN
+1157 
-1166 MTGYVDGNGAAWGF
+1166 
-1180 TYDAMNRAVTM
+1180 
-1191 TDPLGNVTSNSY
+1191 
-1203 DANGNLTSKT
+1203 
-1213 AADGGVTA
+1213 
-1221 YTLDGVGNITAST
+1221 
-1234 DALGNTTT
+1234 
-1242 YTYDKMYNMTSG
+1242 
-1254 TDPKGNQ
+1254 
-1261 ISYVY
+1261 
-1266 DKNYQQ
+1266 
-1272 VKATD
+1272 
-1277 AKGNTITYKYDSM
+1277 
-1290 GRVIEESNKDF
+1290 
-1301 GTKLYEYDKAG
+1301 
-1312 NLKKYTDGNGNAT
+1312 
-1325 VSKFD
+1325 
-1330 SLGQV
+1330 
-1335 LQSKDAVGNITKYEY
+1335 
-1350 DALGNETKIT
+1350 
-1360 YGDGSSHSK
+1360 
-1369 EYDNCGRLAKETD
+1369 
-1382 ELGAV
+1382 
-1387 TTYTY
+1387 
-1392 DAADNL
+1392 
-1398 VSKSD
+1398 
-1403 DSGRTWTYT
+1403 
-1412 YDNTGN
+1412 
-1418 RLSETNPEG
+1418 
-1427 GTTTYTYDKAGNLV
+1427 
-1441 SSTDEEGR
+1441 
-1449 TDTYAYD
+1449 
-1456 KAGNLTTSKDALG
+1456 
-1469 YTVSMKY
+1469 
-1476 DLNGNL
+1476 
-1482 VSSTDENGNTSTM
+1482 
-1495 TYDGNGNMTSVSDA
+1495 
-1509 KGNITA
+1509 
-1515 MKYDS
+1515 
-1520 TDNLEQTVDAL
+1520 
-1531 KGKTTY
+1531 
-1537 EYDSQGNS
+1537 
-1545 TKMTDALG
+1545 
-1553 NAYSYVY
+1553 
-1560 DKEGNNTSIILP
+1560 
-1572 TGDKVLMEYDAIGQ
+1572 
-1586 LVKCTDA
+1586 
-1593 QGLVITYQYDGA
+1593 
-1605 GNLIHSSDNGGNSM
+1605 
-1619 DYTYDGAGNV
+1619 
-1629 LTQTDELGRT
+1629 
-1639 ATYKYDQY
+1639 
-1647 GRLLKLTEAD
+1647 
-1657 GSITSY
+1657 
-1663 EYDVMDRIT
+1663 
-1672 AVTDAEGHKT
+1672 
-1682 TFTYDKV
+1682 
-1689 GNQLSMTEEE
+1689 
-1699 EATYKYAYDKKDRVI
+1699 
-1714 SQTNPLG
+1714 
-1721 ASSTFKYDG
+1721 
-1730 NDNVTESVDEN
+1730 
-1741 GTVTKYAYDKND
+1741 
-1753 NLVSQTDGNGNT
+1753 
-1765 TTYQY
+1765 
-1770 DELDRKI
+1770 
-1777 GETSPLKETNEYR
+1777 
-1790 YDAIG
+1790 
-1795 NLTKSKDPMGL
+1795 
-1806 ITEYKYDS
+1806 
-1814 LSNMTEQISPKGA
+1814 MTEQISPKGA

-1914 YTYDKLHNMKSST
+1914 YTYDKLHKMKSST

-2186 RSEKDVT
+2186 TSEKDVT

-2247 YLDGTKISYEYDLN
+2247 YPDGTKISYEYDLN

>member
-1 MKRFRKSAIALVL
+1 
-14 ALLMALQGTEPIF
+14 
-27 VQAKEAIEDVQKN
+27 
-40 ADFSRPEALTEEEA
+40 
-54 GITDSTS
+54 
-61 GEQDKSQQ
+61 
-69 SDADVQNETTPSE
+69 
-82 DTETQEEQTTPA
+82 
-94 EETEENPQEK
+94 
-104 EVELKEPQDY
+104 
-114 YPIPE
+114 
-119 EPEGELIDYDAIS
+119 
-132 KTYKTGDKQYTTVYG
+132 
-147 GYVGTYKNE
+147 
-156 DGDTELVD
+156 
-164 NTLVKPE
+164 
-171 EADTPA
+171 
-177 SEEAQEA
+177 
-184 SSVVATEEKEEKT
+184 
-197 EVYQNKANDYAI
+197 
-209 LLPEQMSEENGVTI
+209 
-223 ENGKTRIGIIPVDGD
+223 
-238 YTHSVIKDNAILYN
+238 
-252 EVYEGADVQYTVL
+252 
-265 DSSIKEDIV
+265 
-274 LQQPTDRE
+274 
-282 VYEYELQIPGY
+282 
-293 QAEVKD
+293 
-299 NQVYIYPEGKTIKDA
+299 
-314 KYLLETPSMEDAAGE
+314 
-329 ISFLITLELREE
+329 
-341 DGKTILTVK
+341 
-350 PDRDWLSAE
+350 
-359 ERQYPV
+359 
-365 RIDPTPVEIQKSSF
+365 
-379 NMIGVEEGS
+379 
-388 PTSQIGDNNYP
+388 
-399 YVGFDDGIKSGN
+399 
-411 LAGFGTAHQNC
+411 
-422 RTYIKVNSNFSQIP
+422 
-436 KDSKI
+436 
-441 DSATFAVSQKT
+441 
-452 AYSGGASQFGL
+452 
-463 YRVDQSWNTS
+463 
-473 ITWKTK
+473 
-479 PVNLT
+479 
-484 FQDVQN
+484 
-490 ASTSRNSYINYDV
+490 
-503 KDLVNDW
+503 
-510 VQGTHA
+510 
-516 NNGFALVAIAEANN
+516 
-530 LGASMQCEVLNN
+530 
-542 RASVYG
+542 
-548 PKLSIQWSPAEDP
+548 
-561 YLRDMSLDET
+561 
-571 TILLRPMTEKNT
+571 
-583 NGKLKFDAVFADGI
+583 
-597 AKSKSTVEYY
+597 
-607 LLPDEE
+607 
-613 NEEHHETDAK
+613 
-623 PLYSYPDSTEYNKQ
+623 
-637 FPEANKYY
+637 
-645 SKDSNW
+645 
-651 QSALY
+651 
-656 SGLTK
+656 
-661 DKLYKIKAKA
+661 
-671 SKEIDGKLET
+671 
-681 GKEVTSDSFVIYEVK
+681 
-696 QFDTFPK
+696 
-703 IAKYYGVP
+703 
-711 LKNIMKDNQVMDA
+711 
-724 LVVANNTIFIRNP
+724 
-737 QTNVP
+737 
-742 YSPAPLTDQDKMRID
+742 
-757 GALMGRGLHC
+757 
-767 EFGFEPV
+767 
-774 NLNTGNFYMDQSDAT
+774 
-789 MNELNGE
+789 
-796 FSITRSYNSKGTD
+796 
-809 QHSMFGR
+809 
-816 GWSFNYDQSL
+816 
-826 SQMEDGSLLY
+826 
-836 MRGDGSYLIF
+836 
-846 DKNEDGS
+846 
-853 YTAPDGYVYDL
+853 
-864 KAVSYKDTDHDYI
+864 
-877 GWELTDADQSV
+877 
-888 WSFDKYGILRYVT
+888 
-901 DVNGFKTVLDYDDDY
+901 
-916 NLSKITTPSG
+916 
-926 KTFGVKQDKFGHIK
+926 
-940 ELSLPDGGKVSY
+940 
-952 KYDEQGNLI
+952 
-961 SVTDPNGTTKEY
+961 
-973 KYDDDSRMT
+973 
-982 SWKDENGN
+982 
-990 TVVKNT
+990 
-996 YDKEGRVVE
+996 
-1005 QTDAEKGTATFK
+1005 
-1017 YGKSST
+1017 
-1023 TTTDNEGNKTVY
+1023 
-1035 HYDDQYRTTSIEYP
+1035 
-1049 DGTTCEK
+1049 
-1056 TYNAE
+1056 
-1061 NQLASETTAAGTK
+1061 
-1074 TYTYDTFGNVA
+1074 
-1085 TETREDGKT
+1085 
-1094 ASYTYNEQN
+1094 
-1103 KLTSA
+1103 
-1108 TGYNGATVTYSY
+1108 
-1120 DGNGN
+1120 
-1125 MVTSTKP
+1125 
-1132 DGTAITYT
+1132 
-1140 YDDKHRMVSQ
+1140 
-1150 TDGRGVT
+1150 
-1157 TTYSYDGPN
+1157 
-1166 MTGYVDGNGAAWGF
+1166 
-1180 TYDAMNRAVTM
+1180 
-1191 TDPLGNVTSNSY
+1191 
-1203 DANGNLTSKT
+1203 
-1213 AADGGVTA
+1213 
-1221 YTLDGVGNITAST
+1221 
-1234 DALGNTTT
+1234 
-1242 YTYDKMYNMTSG
+1242 
-1254 TDPKGNQ
+1254 
-1261 ISYVY
+1261 
-1266 DKNYQQ
+1266 
-1272 VKATD
+1272 
-1277 AKGNTITYKYDSM
+1277 
-1290 GRVIEESNKDF
+1290 
-1301 GTKLYEYDKAG
+1301 
-1312 NLKKYTDGNGNAT
+1312 
-1325 VSKFD
+1325 
-1330 SLGQV
+1330 
-1335 LQSKDAVGNITKYEY
+1335 
-1350 DALGNETKIT
+1350 
-1360 YGDGSSHSK
+1360 
-1369 EYDNCGRLAKETD
+1369 
-1382 ELGAV
+1382 
-1387 TTYTY
+1387 
-1392 DAADNL
+1392 
-1398 VSKSD
+1398 
-1403 DSGRTWTYT
+1403 
-1412 YDNTGN
+1412 
-1418 RLSETNPEG
+1418 
-1427 GTTTYTYDKAGNLV
+1427 
-1441 SSTDEEGR
+1441 
-1449 TDTYAYD
+1449 
-1456 KAGNLTTSKDALG
+1456 
-1469 YTVSMKY
+1469 
-1476 DLNGNL
+1476 
-1482 VSSTDENGNTSTM
+1482 
-1495 TYDGNGNMTSVSDA
+1495 
-1509 KGNITA
+1509 
-1515 MKYDS
+1515 
-1520 TDNLEQTVDAL
+1520 
-1531 KGKTTY
+1531 
-1537 EYDSQGNS
+1537 
-1545 TKMTDALG
+1545 
-1553 NAYSYVY
+1553 
-1560 DKEGNNTSIILP
+1560 
-1572 TGDKVLMEYDAIGQ
+1572 
-1586 LVKCTDA
+1586 
-1593 QGLVITYQYDGA
+1593 
-1605 GNLIHSSDNGGNSM
+1605 
-1619 DYTYDGAGNV
+1619 
-1629 LTQTDELGRT
+1629 
-1639 ATYKYDQY
+1639 
-1647 GRLLKLTEAD
+1647 
-1657 GSITSY
+1657 
-1663 EYDVMDRIT
+1663 
-1672 AVTDAEGHKT
+1672 
-1682 TFTYDKV
+1682 
-1689 GNQLSMTEEE
+1689 
-1699 EATYKYAYDKKDRVI
+1699 
-1714 SQTNPLG
+1714 
-1721 ASSTFKYDG
+1721 
-1730 NDNVTESVDEN
+1730 
-1741 GTVTKYAYDKND
+1741 
-1753 NLVSQTDGNGNT
+1753 
-1765 TTYQY
+1765 
-1770 DELDRKI
+1770 
-1777 GETSPLKETNEYR
+1777 
-1790 YDAIG
+1790 
-1795 NLTKSKDPMGL
+1795 MGL

-1914 YTYDKLHNMKSST
+1914 YTYDKLHKMKSST

-2186 RSEKDVT
+2186 TSEKDVT

-2247 YLDGTKISYEYDLN
+2247 YPDGTKISYEYDLN

>member
-1 MKRFRKSAIALVL
+1 
-14 ALLMALQGTEPIF
+14 
-27 VQAKEAIEDVQKN
+27 
-40 ADFSRPEALTEEEA
+40 
-54 GITDSTS
+54 
-61 GEQDKSQQ
+61 
-69 SDADVQNETTPSE
+69 
-82 DTETQEEQTTPA
+82 
-94 EETEENPQEK
+94 
-104 EVELKEPQDY
+104 
-114 YPIPE
+114 
-119 EPEGELIDYDAIS
+119 
-132 KTYKTGDKQYTTVYG
+132 
-147 GYVGTYKNE
+147 
-156 DGDTELVD
+156 
-164 NTLVKPE
+164 
-171 EADTPA
+171 
-177 SEEAQEA
+177 
-184 SSVVATEEKEEKT
+184 
-197 EVYQNKANDYAI
+197 
-209 LLPEQMSEENGVTI
+209 
-223 ENGKTRIGIIPVDGD
+223 
-238 YTHSVIKDNAILYN
+238 
-252 EVYEGADVQYTVL
+252 
-265 DSSIKEDIV
+265 
-274 LQQPTDRE
+274 
-282 VYEYELQIPGY
+282 
-293 QAEVKD
+293 
-299 NQVYIYPEGKTIKDA
+299 
-314 KYLLETPSMEDAAGE
+314 
-329 ISFLITLELREE
+329 
-341 DGKTILTVK
+341 
-350 PDRDWLSAE
+350 
-359 ERQYPV
+359 
-365 RIDPTPVEIQKSSF
+365 
-379 NMIGVEEGS
+379 
-388 PTSQIGDNNYP
+388 
-399 YVGFDDGIKSGN
+399 
-411 LAGFGTAHQNC
+411 
-422 RTYIKVNSNFSQIP
+422 
-436 KDSKI
+436 
-441 DSATFAVSQKT
+441 
-452 AYSGGASQFGL
+452 
-463 YRVDQSWNTS
+463 
-473 ITWKTK
+473 
-479 PVNLT
+479 
-484 FQDVQN
+484 
-490 ASTSRNSYINYDV
+490 
-503 KDLVNDW
+503 
-510 VQGTHA
+510 
-516 NNGFALVAIAEANN
+516 
-530 LGASMQCEVLNN
+530 
-542 RASVYG
+542 
-548 PKLSIQWSPAEDP
+548 
-561 YLRDMSLDET
+561 
-571 TILLRPMTEKNT
+571 
-583 NGKLKFDAVFADGI
+583 
-597 AKSKSTVEYY
+597 
-607 LLPDEE
+607 
-613 NEEHHETDAK
+613 
-623 PLYSYPDSTEYNKQ
+623 
-637 FPEANKYY
+637 
-645 SKDSNW
+645 
-651 QSALY
+651 
-656 SGLTK
+656 
-661 DKLYKIKAKA
+661 
-671 SKEIDGKLET
+671 
-681 GKEVTSDSFVIYEVK
+681 
-696 QFDTFPK
+696 
-703 IAKYYGVP
+703 
-711 LKNIMKDNQVMDA
+711 
-724 LVVANNTIFIRNP
+724 
-737 QTNVP
+737 
-742 YSPAPLTDQDKMRID
+742 
-757 GALMGRGLHC
+757 
-767 EFGFEPV
+767 
-774 NLNTGNFYMDQSDAT
+774 
-789 MNELNGE
+789 
-796 FSITRSYNSKGTD
+796 
-809 QHSMFGR
+809 
-816 GWSFNYDQSL
+816 
-826 SQMEDGSLLY
+826 
-836 MRGDGSYLIF
+836 
-846 DKNEDGS
+846 
-853 YTAPDGYVYDL
+853 
-864 KAVSYKDTDHDYI
+864 
-877 GWELTDADQSV
+877 
-888 WSFDKYGILRYVT
+888 
-901 DVNGFKTVLDYDDDY
+901 
-916 NLSKITTPSG
+916 
-926 KTFGVKQDKFGHIK
+926 
-940 ELSLPDGGKVSY
+940 
-952 KYDEQGNLI
+952 
-961 SVTDPNGTTKEY
+961 
-973 KYDDDSRMT
+973 
-982 SWKDENGN
+982 
-990 TVVKNT
+990 
-996 YDKEGRVVE
+996 
-1005 QTDAEKGTATFK
+1005 
-1017 YGKSST
+1017 
-1023 TTTDNEGNKTVY
+1023 
-1035 HYDDQYRTTSIEYP
+1035 
-1049 DGTTCEK
+1049 
-1056 TYNAE
+1056 
-1061 NQLASETTAAGTK
+1061 
-1074 TYTYDTFGNVA
+1074 
-1085 TETREDGKT
+1085 
-1094 ASYTYNEQN
+1094 
-1103 KLTSA
+1103 
-1108 TGYNGATVTYSY
+1108 
-1120 DGNGN
+1120 
-1125 MVTSTKP
+1125 
-1132 DGTAITYT
+1132 
-1140 YDDKHRMVSQ
+1140 
-1150 TDGRGVT
+1150 
-1157 TTYSYDGPN
+1157 
-1166 MTGYVDGNGAAWGF
+1166 
-1180 TYDAMNRAVTM
+1180 
-1191 TDPLGNVTSNSY
+1191 
-1203 DANGNLTSKT
+1203 
-1213 AADGGVTA
+1213 
-1221 YTLDGVGNITAST
+1221 
-1234 DALGNTTT
+1234 
-1242 YTYDKMYNMTSG
+1242 
-1254 TDPKGNQ
+1254 
-1261 ISYVY
+1261 
-1266 DKNYQQ
+1266 
-1272 VKATD
+1272 
-1277 AKGNTITYKYDSM
+1277 
-1290 GRVIEESNKDF
+1290 
-1301 GTKLYEYDKAG
+1301 
-1312 NLKKYTDGNGNAT
+1312 
-1325 VSKFD
+1325 
-1330 SLGQV
+1330 
-1335 LQSKDAVGNITKYEY
+1335 
-1350 DALGNETKIT
+1350 
-1360 YGDGSSHSK
+1360 
-1369 EYDNCGRLAKETD
+1369 
-1382 ELGAV
+1382 
-1387 TTYTY
+1387 
-1392 DAADNL
+1392 
-1398 VSKSD
+1398 
-1403 DSGRTWTYT
+1403 
-1412 YDNTGN
+1412 
-1418 RLSETNPEG
+1418 
-1427 GTTTYTYDKAGNLV
+1427 
-1441 SSTDEEGR
+1441 
-1449 TDTYAYD
+1449 
-1456 KAGNLTTSKDALG
+1456 
-1469 YTVSMKY
+1469 
-1476 DLNGNL
+1476 
-1482 VSSTDENGNTSTM
+1482 
-1495 TYDGNGNMTSVSDA
+1495 
-1509 KGNITA
+1509 
-1515 MKYDS
+1515 
-1520 TDNLEQTVDAL
+1520 
-1531 KGKTTY
+1531 
-1537 EYDSQGNS
+1537 
-1545 TKMTDALG
+1545 
-1553 NAYSYVY
+1553 
-1560 DKEGNNTSIILP
+1560 
-1572 TGDKVLMEYDAIGQ
+1572 
-1586 LVKCTDA
+1586 
-1593 QGLVITYQYDGA
+1593 
-1605 GNLIHSSDNGGNSM
+1605 
-1619 DYTYDGAGNV
+1619 
-1629 LTQTDELGRT
+1629 
-1639 ATYKYDQY
+1639 
-1647 GRLLKLTEAD
+1647 
-1657 GSITSY
+1657 
-1663 EYDVMDRIT
+1663 
-1672 AVTDAEGHKT
+1672 
-1682 TFTYDKV
+1682 
-1689 GNQLSMTEEE
+1689 
-1699 EATYKYAYDKKDRVI
+1699 
-1714 SQTNPLG
+1714 
-1721 ASSTFKYDG
+1721 
-1730 NDNVTESVDEN
+1730 
-1741 GTVTKYAYDKND
+1741 
-1753 NLVSQTDGNGNT
+1753 
-1765 TTYQY
+1765 
-1770 DELDRKI
+1770 
-1777 GETSPLKETNEYR
+1777 
-1790 YDAIG
+1790 
-1795 NLTKSKDPMGL
+1795 
-1806 ITEYKYDS
+1806 
-1814 LSNMTEQISPKGA
+1814 
-1827 VTKYDYDKHGNVISV
+1827 
-1842 TDAKGNETQYSVDL
+1842 
-1856 NDNVTKM
+1856 M

-2186 RSEKDVT
+2186 TSEKNVT

-2247 YLDGTKISYEYDLN
+2247 YPDGTKISYEYDLN

-2611 DGRNSVTGILTET
+2611 DGRNSVTGILTDT

>member
-1 MKRFRKSAIALVL
+1 
-14 ALLMALQGTEPIF
+14 
-27 VQAKEAIEDVQKN
+27 
-40 ADFSRPEALTEEEA
+40 
-54 GITDSTS
+54 
-61 GEQDKSQQ
+61 
-69 SDADVQNETTPSE
+69 
-82 DTETQEEQTTPA
+82 
-94 EETEENPQEK
+94 
-104 EVELKEPQDY
+104 
-114 YPIPE
+114 
-119 EPEGELIDYDAIS
+119 
-132 KTYKTGDKQYTTVYG
+132 
-147 GYVGTYKNE
+147 
-156 DGDTELVD
+156 
-164 NTLVKPE
+164 
-171 EADTPA
+171 
-177 SEEAQEA
+177 
-184 SSVVATEEKEEKT
+184 
-197 EVYQNKANDYAI
+197 
-209 LLPEQMSEENGVTI
+209 
-223 ENGKTRIGIIPVDGD
+223 
-238 YTHSVIKDNAILYN
+238 
-252 EVYEGADVQYTVL
+252 
-265 DSSIKEDIV
+265 
-274 LQQPTDRE
+274 
-282 VYEYELQIPGY
+282 
-293 QAEVKD
+293 
-299 NQVYIYPEGKTIKDA
+299 
-314 KYLLETPSMEDAAGE
+314 
-329 ISFLITLELREE
+329 
-341 DGKTILTVK
+341 
-350 PDRDWLSAE
+350 
-359 ERQYPV
+359 
-365 RIDPTPVEIQKSSF
+365 
-379 NMIGVEEGS
+379 MI
-388 PTSQIGDNNYP
+388 
-399 YVGFDDGIKSGN
+399 
-411 LAGFGTAHQNC
+411 
-422 RTYIKVNSNFSQIP
+422 
-436 KDSKI
+436 
-441 DSATFAVSQKT
+441 
-452 AYSGGASQFGL
+452 
-463 YRVDQSWNTS
+463 
-473 ITWKTK
+473 
-479 PVNLT
+479 
-484 FQDVQN
+484 
-490 ASTSRNSYINYDV
+490 
-503 KDLVNDW
+503 
-510 VQGTHA
+510 
-516 NNGFALVAIAEANN
+516 
-530 LGASMQCEVLNN
+530 
-542 RASVYG
+542 
-548 PKLSIQWSPAEDP
+548 
-561 YLRDMSLDET
+561 
-571 TILLRPMTEKNT
+571 
-583 NGKLKFDAVFADGI
+583 
-597 AKSKSTVEYY
+597 
-607 LLPDEE
+607 
-613 NEEHHETDAK
+613 
-623 PLYSYPDSTEYNKQ
+623 
-637 FPEANKYY
+637 
-645 SKDSNW
+645 
-651 QSALY
+651 
-656 SGLTK
+656 
-661 DKLYKIKAKA
+661 
-671 SKEIDGKLET
+671 
-681 GKEVTSDSFVIYEVK
+681 
-696 QFDTFPK
+696 
-703 IAKYYGVP
+703 
-711 LKNIMKDNQVMDA
+711 
-724 LVVANNTIFIRNP
+724 
-737 QTNVP
+737 
-742 YSPAPLTDQDKMRID
+742 
-757 GALMGRGLHC
+757 
-767 EFGFEPV
+767 
-774 NLNTGNFYMDQSDAT
+774 
-789 MNELNGE
+789 
-796 FSITRSYNSKGTD
+796 
-809 QHSMFGR
+809 
-816 GWSFNYDQSL
+816 
-826 SQMEDGSLLY
+826 
-836 MRGDGSYLIF
+836 
-846 DKNEDGS
+846 
-853 YTAPDGYVYDL
+853 
-864 KAVSYKDTDHDYI
+864 
-877 GWELTDADQSV
+877 
-888 WSFDKYGILRYVT
+888 
-901 DVNGFKTVLDYDDDY
+901 
-916 NLSKITTPSG
+916 
-926 KTFGVKQDKFGHIK
+926 
-940 ELSLPDGGKVSY
+940 
-952 KYDEQGNLI
+952 
-961 SVTDPNGTTKEY
+961 
-973 KYDDDSRMT
+973 
-982 SWKDENGN
+982 
-990 TVVKNT
+990 
-996 YDKEGRVVE
+996 
-1005 QTDAEKGTATFK
+1005 
-1017 YGKSST
+1017 
-1023 TTTDNEGNKTVY
+1023 
-1035 HYDDQYRTTSIEYP
+1035 
-1049 DGTTCEK
+1049 
-1056 TYNAE
+1056 
-1061 NQLASETTAAGTK
+1061 
-1074 TYTYDTFGNVA
+1074 
-1085 TETREDGKT
+1085 
-1094 ASYTYNEQN
+1094 
-1103 KLTSA
+1103 
-1108 TGYNGATVTYSY
+1108 
-1120 DGNGN
+1120 
-1125 MVTSTKP
+1125 
-1132 DGTAITYT
+1132 
-1140 YDDKHRMVSQ
+1140 
-1150 TDGRGVT
+1150 
-1157 TTYSYDGPN
+1157 
-1166 MTGYVDGNGAAWGF
+1166 
-1180 TYDAMNRAVTM
+1180 
-1191 TDPLGNVTSNSY
+1191 
-1203 DANGNLTSKT
+1203 
-1213 AADGGVTA
+1213 
-1221 YTLDGVGNITAST
+1221 
-1234 DALGNTTT
+1234 
-1242 YTYDKMYNMTSG
+1242 
-1254 TDPKGNQ
+1254 
-1261 ISYVY
+1261 
-1266 DKNYQQ
+1266 
-1272 VKATD
+1272 
-1277 AKGNTITYKYDSM
+1277 
-1290 GRVIEESNKDF
+1290 
-1301 GTKLYEYDKAG
+1301 
-1312 NLKKYTDGNGNAT
+1312 
-1325 VSKFD
+1325 
-1330 SLGQV
+1330 
-1335 LQSKDAVGNITKYEY
+1335 
-1350 DALGNETKIT
+1350 
-1360 YGDGSSHSK
+1360 
-1369 EYDNCGRLAKETD
+1369 
-1382 ELGAV
+1382 
-1387 TTYTY
+1387 
-1392 DAADNL
+1392 
-1398 VSKSD
+1398 
-1403 DSGRTWTYT
+1403 
-1412 YDNTGN
+1412 
-1418 RLSETNPEG
+1418 
-1427 GTTTYTYDKAGNLV
+1427 
-1441 SSTDEEGR
+1441 
-1449 TDTYAYD
+1449 
-1456 KAGNLTTSKDALG
+1456 
-1469 YTVSMKY
+1469 
-1476 DLNGNL
+1476 
-1482 VSSTDENGNTSTM
+1482 
-1495 TYDGNGNMTSVSDA
+1495 
-1509 KGNITA
+1509 
-1515 MKYDS
+1515 
-1520 TDNLEQTVDAL
+1520 
-1531 KGKTTY
+1531 
-1537 EYDSQGNS
+1537 
-1545 TKMTDALG
+1545 
-1553 NAYSYVY
+1553 
-1560 DKEGNNTSIILP
+1560 
-1572 TGDKVLMEYDAIGQ
+1572 
-1586 LVKCTDA
+1586 
-1593 QGLVITYQYDGA
+1593 
-1605 GNLIHSSDNGGNSM
+1605 
-1619 DYTYDGAGNV
+1619 
-1629 LTQTDELGRT
+1629 
-1639 ATYKYDQY
+1639 
-1647 GRLLKLTEAD
+1647 
-1657 GSITSY
+1657 
-1663 EYDVMDRIT
+1663 
-1672 AVTDAEGHKT
+1672 
-1682 TFTYDKV
+1682 
-1689 GNQLSMTEEE
+1689 
-1699 EATYKYAYDKKDRVI
+1699 
-1714 SQTNPLG
+1714 
-1721 ASSTFKYDG
+1721 
-1730 NDNVTESVDEN
+1730 
-1741 GTVTKYAYDKND
+1741 
-1753 NLVSQTDGNGNT
+1753 
-1765 TTYQY
+1765 
-1770 DELDRKI
+1770 
-1777 GETSPLKETNEYR
+1777 
-1790 YDAIG
+1790 
-1795 NLTKSKDPMGL
+1795 
-1806 ITEYKYDS
+1806 
-1814 LSNMTEQISPKGA
+1814 
-1827 VTKYDYDKHGNVISV
+1827 
-1842 TDAKGNETQYSVDL
+1842 
-1856 NDNVTKM
+1856 
-1863 TQANGGEYTYSY
+1863 
-1875 DKAGRLKS
+1875 
-1883 MTSPLGYTKNF
+1883 
-1894 SYDKV
+1894 
-1899 DNVVKESDSLKSTTT
+1899 
-1914 YTYDKLHNMKSST
+1914 
-1927 NALDGTTSFS
+1927 
-1937 YDKYGNLV
+1937 
-1945 KETDPLG
+1945 
-1952 RSNTYSYDLA
+1952 
-1962 GQMTSAAD
+1962 
-1970 PLGKITAYTYDPA
+1970 
-1983 GNITEITKPGGRK
+1983 
-1996 TSYGYDKN
+1996 
-2004 YNVTSVTDPMGYVAK
+2004 
-2019 TVYDKDN
+2019 
-2026 RVTEETDAL
+2026 
-2035 GQKESYT
+2035 
-2042 YDKDSRVTSITDKR
+2042 DKR

-2186 RSEKDVT
+2186 TSEKDVT

-2247 YLDGTKISYEYDLN
+2247 YPDGTKISYEYDLN

>member
-1 MKRFRKSAIALVL
+1 
-14 ALLMALQGTEPIF
+14 
-27 VQAKEAIEDVQKN
+27 
-40 ADFSRPEALTEEEA
+40 
-54 GITDSTS
+54 
-61 GEQDKSQQ
+61 
-69 SDADVQNETTPSE
+69 
-82 DTETQEEQTTPA
+82 
-94 EETEENPQEK
+94 
-104 EVELKEPQDY
+104 
-114 YPIPE
+114 
-119 EPEGELIDYDAIS
+119 
-132 KTYKTGDKQYTTVYG
+132 
-147 GYVGTYKNE
+147 
-156 DGDTELVD
+156 
-164 NTLVKPE
+164 
-171 EADTPA
+171 
-177 SEEAQEA
+177 
-184 SSVVATEEKEEKT
+184 
-197 EVYQNKANDYAI
+197 
-209 LLPEQMSEENGVTI
+209 
-223 ENGKTRIGIIPVDGD
+223 
-238 YTHSVIKDNAILYN
+238 
-252 EVYEGADVQYTVL
+252 
-265 DSSIKEDIV
+265 
-274 LQQPTDRE
+274 
-282 VYEYELQIPGY
+282 
-293 QAEVKD
+293 
-299 NQVYIYPEGKTIKDA
+299 
-314 KYLLETPSMEDAAGE
+314 
-329 ISFLITLELREE
+329 
-341 DGKTILTVK
+341 
-350 PDRDWLSAE
+350 
-359 ERQYPV
+359 
-365 RIDPTPVEIQKSSF
+365 
-379 NMIGVEEGS
+379 
-388 PTSQIGDNNYP
+388 
-399 YVGFDDGIKSGN
+399 
-411 LAGFGTAHQNC
+411 
-422 RTYIKVNSNFSQIP
+422 
-436 KDSKI
+436 
-441 DSATFAVSQKT
+441 
-452 AYSGGASQFGL
+452 
-463 YRVDQSWNTS
+463 
-473 ITWKTK
+473 
-479 PVNLT
+479 
-484 FQDVQN
+484 
-490 ASTSRNSYINYDV
+490 
-503 KDLVNDW
+503 
-510 VQGTHA
+510 
-516 NNGFALVAIAEANN
+516 
-530 LGASMQCEVLNN
+530 
-542 RASVYG
+542 
-548 PKLSIQWSPAEDP
+548 
-561 YLRDMSLDET
+561 
-571 TILLRPMTEKNT
+571 
-583 NGKLKFDAVFADGI
+583 
-597 AKSKSTVEYY
+597 
-607 LLPDEE
+607 
-613 NEEHHETDAK
+613 
-623 PLYSYPDSTEYNKQ
+623 
-637 FPEANKYY
+637 
-645 SKDSNW
+645 
-651 QSALY
+651 
-656 SGLTK
+656 
-661 DKLYKIKAKA
+661 
-671 SKEIDGKLET
+671 
-681 GKEVTSDSFVIYEVK
+681 
-696 QFDTFPK
+696 
-703 IAKYYGVP
+703 
-711 LKNIMKDNQVMDA
+711 
-724 LVVANNTIFIRNP
+724 
-737 QTNVP
+737 
-742 YSPAPLTDQDKMRID
+742 
-757 GALMGRGLHC
+757 
-767 EFGFEPV
+767 
-774 NLNTGNFYMDQSDAT
+774 
-789 MNELNGE
+789 
-796 FSITRSYNSKGTD
+796 
-809 QHSMFGR
+809 
-816 GWSFNYDQSL
+816 
-826 SQMEDGSLLY
+826 
-836 MRGDGSYLIF
+836 
-846 DKNEDGS
+846 
-853 YTAPDGYVYDL
+853 
-864 KAVSYKDTDHDYI
+864 
-877 GWELTDADQSV
+877 
-888 WSFDKYGILRYVT
+888 
-901 DVNGFKTVLDYDDDY
+901 
-916 NLSKITTPSG
+916 
-926 KTFGVKQDKFGHIK
+926 
-940 ELSLPDGGKVSY
+940 
-952 KYDEQGNLI
+952 
-961 SVTDPNGTTKEY
+961 
-973 KYDDDSRMT
+973 
-982 SWKDENGN
+982 
-990 TVVKNT
+990 
-996 YDKEGRVVE
+996 
-1005 QTDAEKGTATFK
+1005 
-1017 YGKSST
+1017 
-1023 TTTDNEGNKTVY
+1023 
-1035 HYDDQYRTTSIEYP
+1035 
-1049 DGTTCEK
+1049 
-1056 TYNAE
+1056 
-1061 NQLASETTAAGTK
+1061 
-1074 TYTYDTFGNVA
+1074 
-1085 TETREDGKT
+1085 
-1094 ASYTYNEQN
+1094 
-1103 KLTSA
+1103 
-1108 TGYNGATVTYSY
+1108 
-1120 DGNGN
+1120 
-1125 MVTSTKP
+1125 
-1132 DGTAITYT
+1132 
-1140 YDDKHRMVSQ
+1140 
-1150 TDGRGVT
+1150 
-1157 TTYSYDGPN
+1157 
-1166 MTGYVDGNGAAWGF
+1166 
-1180 TYDAMNRAVTM
+1180 
-1191 TDPLGNVTSNSY
+1191 
-1203 DANGNLTSKT
+1203 
-1213 AADGGVTA
+1213 
-1221 YTLDGVGNITAST
+1221 
-1234 DALGNTTT
+1234 
-1242 YTYDKMYNMTSG
+1242 
-1254 TDPKGNQ
+1254 
-1261 ISYVY
+1261 
-1266 DKNYQQ
+1266 
-1272 VKATD
+1272 
-1277 AKGNTITYKYDSM
+1277 
-1290 GRVIEESNKDF
+1290 
-1301 GTKLYEYDKAG
+1301 
-1312 NLKKYTDGNGNAT
+1312 
-1325 VSKFD
+1325 
-1330 SLGQV
+1330 
-1335 LQSKDAVGNITKYEY
+1335 
-1350 DALGNETKIT
+1350 
-1360 YGDGSSHSK
+1360 
-1369 EYDNCGRLAKETD
+1369 
-1382 ELGAV
+1382 
-1387 TTYTY
+1387 
-1392 DAADNL
+1392 
-1398 VSKSD
+1398 
-1403 DSGRTWTYT
+1403 
-1412 YDNTGN
+1412 
-1418 RLSETNPEG
+1418 
-1427 GTTTYTYDKAGNLV
+1427 
-1441 SSTDEEGR
+1441 
-1449 TDTYAYD
+1449 
-1456 KAGNLTTSKDALG
+1456 
-1469 YTVSMKY
+1469 
-1476 DLNGNL
+1476 
-1482 VSSTDENGNTSTM
+1482 
-1495 TYDGNGNMTSVSDA
+1495 
-1509 KGNITA
+1509 
-1515 MKYDS
+1515 
-1520 TDNLEQTVDAL
+1520 
-1531 KGKTTY
+1531 
-1537 EYDSQGNS
+1537 
-1545 TKMTDALG
+1545 
-1553 NAYSYVY
+1553 
-1560 DKEGNNTSIILP
+1560 
-1572 TGDKVLMEYDAIGQ
+1572 
-1586 LVKCTDA
+1586 
-1593 QGLVITYQYDGA
+1593 
-1605 GNLIHSSDNGGNSM
+1605 
-1619 DYTYDGAGNV
+1619 
-1629 LTQTDELGRT
+1629 
-1639 ATYKYDQY
+1639 
-1647 GRLLKLTEAD
+1647 
-1657 GSITSY
+1657 
-1663 EYDVMDRIT
+1663 
-1672 AVTDAEGHKT
+1672 
-1682 TFTYDKV
+1682 
-1689 GNQLSMTEEE
+1689 
-1699 EATYKYAYDKKDRVI
+1699 
-1714 SQTNPLG
+1714 
-1721 ASSTFKYDG
+1721 
-1730 NDNVTESVDEN
+1730 
-1741 GTVTKYAYDKND
+1741 
-1753 NLVSQTDGNGNT
+1753 
-1765 TTYQY
+1765 
-1770 DELDRKI
+1770 
-1777 GETSPLKETNEYR
+1777 
-1790 YDAIG
+1790 
-1795 NLTKSKDPMGL
+1795 
-1806 ITEYKYDS
+1806 
-1814 LSNMTEQISPKGA
+1814 
-1827 VTKYDYDKHGNVISV
+1827 
-1842 TDAKGNETQYSVDL
+1842 
-1856 NDNVTKM
+1856 
-1863 TQANGGEYTYSY
+1863 
-1875 DKAGRLKS
+1875 
-1883 MTSPLGYTKNF
+1883 
-1894 SYDKV
+1894 
-1899 DNVVKESDSLKSTTT
+1899 
-1914 YTYDKLHNMKSST
+1914 MKSST

-2186 RSEKDVT
+2186 TSEKDVT

-2216 DALGRITKVTSGS
+2216 DTLGRITKVTSGS

-2247 YLDGTKISYEYDLN
+2247 YPDGTKISYEYDLN

-2582 VRQAYTYGESGIGER
+2582 VRQAYTYGENGIGER

-2633 DSYGNLTSGTADGVN
+2633 DPYGNLTSGTADGVN

-2673 ENGTFTTEDSD
+2673 ENGIFTTEDSD

>member
-1 MKRFRKSAIALVL
+1 
-14 ALLMALQGTEPIF
+14 
-27 VQAKEAIEDVQKN
+27 
-40 ADFSRPEALTEEEA
+40 
-54 GITDSTS
+54 
-61 GEQDKSQQ
+61 
-69 SDADVQNETTPSE
+69 
-82 DTETQEEQTTPA
+82 
-94 EETEENPQEK
+94 
-104 EVELKEPQDY
+104 
-114 YPIPE
+114 
-119 EPEGELIDYDAIS
+119 
-132 KTYKTGDKQYTTVYG
+132 
-147 GYVGTYKNE
+147 
-156 DGDTELVD
+156 
-164 NTLVKPE
+164 
-171 EADTPA
+171 
-177 SEEAQEA
+177 
-184 SSVVATEEKEEKT
+184 
-197 EVYQNKANDYAI
+197 
-209 LLPEQMSEENGVTI
+209 
-223 ENGKTRIGIIPVDGD
+223 
-238 YTHSVIKDNAILYN
+238 
-252 EVYEGADVQYTVL
+252 
-265 DSSIKEDIV
+265 
-274 LQQPTDRE
+274 
-282 VYEYELQIPGY
+282 
-293 QAEVKD
+293 
-299 NQVYIYPEGKTIKDA
+299 
-314 KYLLETPSMEDAAGE
+314 
-329 ISFLITLELREE
+329 
-341 DGKTILTVK
+341 
-350 PDRDWLSAE
+350 
-359 ERQYPV
+359 
-365 RIDPTPVEIQKSSF
+365 
-379 NMIGVEEGS
+379 
-388 PTSQIGDNNYP
+388 
-399 YVGFDDGIKSGN
+399 
-411 LAGFGTAHQNC
+411 
-422 RTYIKVNSNFSQIP
+422 
-436 KDSKI
+436 
-441 DSATFAVSQKT
+441 
-452 AYSGGASQFGL
+452 
-463 YRVDQSWNTS
+463 
-473 ITWKTK
+473 
-479 PVNLT
+479 
-484 FQDVQN
+484 
-490 ASTSRNSYINYDV
+490 
-503 KDLVNDW
+503 
-510 VQGTHA
+510 
-516 NNGFALVAIAEANN
+516 
-530 LGASMQCEVLNN
+530 
-542 RASVYG
+542 
-548 PKLSIQWSPAEDP
+548 
-561 YLRDMSLDET
+561 
-571 TILLRPMTEKNT
+571 
-583 NGKLKFDAVFADGI
+583 
-597 AKSKSTVEYY
+597 
-607 LLPDEE
+607 
-613 NEEHHETDAK
+613 
-623 PLYSYPDSTEYNKQ
+623 
-637 FPEANKYY
+637 
-645 SKDSNW
+645 
-651 QSALY
+651 
-656 SGLTK
+656 
-661 DKLYKIKAKA
+661 
-671 SKEIDGKLET
+671 
-681 GKEVTSDSFVIYEVK
+681 
-696 QFDTFPK
+696 
-703 IAKYYGVP
+703 
-711 LKNIMKDNQVMDA
+711 
-724 LVVANNTIFIRNP
+724 
-737 QTNVP
+737 
-742 YSPAPLTDQDKMRID
+742 
-757 GALMGRGLHC
+757 
-767 EFGFEPV
+767 
-774 NLNTGNFYMDQSDAT
+774 
-789 MNELNGE
+789 
-796 FSITRSYNSKGTD
+796 
-809 QHSMFGR
+809 
-816 GWSFNYDQSL
+816 
-826 SQMEDGSLLY
+826 
-836 MRGDGSYLIF
+836 
-846 DKNEDGS
+846 
-853 YTAPDGYVYDL
+853 
-864 KAVSYKDTDHDYI
+864 
-877 GWELTDADQSV
+877 
-888 WSFDKYGILRYVT
+888 
-901 DVNGFKTVLDYDDDY
+901 
-916 NLSKITTPSG
+916 
-926 KTFGVKQDKFGHIK
+926 
-940 ELSLPDGGKVSY
+940 
-952 KYDEQGNLI
+952 
-961 SVTDPNGTTKEY
+961 
-973 KYDDDSRMT
+973 
-982 SWKDENGN
+982 
-990 TVVKNT
+990 
-996 YDKEGRVVE
+996 
-1005 QTDAEKGTATFK
+1005 
-1017 YGKSST
+1017 
-1023 TTTDNEGNKTVY
+1023 
-1035 HYDDQYRTTSIEYP
+1035 
-1049 DGTTCEK
+1049 
-1056 TYNAE
+1056 
-1061 NQLASETTAAGTK
+1061 
-1074 TYTYDTFGNVA
+1074 
-1085 TETREDGKT
+1085 
-1094 ASYTYNEQN
+1094 
-1103 KLTSA
+1103 
-1108 TGYNGATVTYSY
+1108 
-1120 DGNGN
+1120 
-1125 MVTSTKP
+1125 
-1132 DGTAITYT
+1132 
-1140 YDDKHRMVSQ
+1140 
-1150 TDGRGVT
+1150 
-1157 TTYSYDGPN
+1157 
-1166 MTGYVDGNGAAWGF
+1166 
-1180 TYDAMNRAVTM
+1180 
-1191 TDPLGNVTSNSY
+1191 
-1203 DANGNLTSKT
+1203 
-1213 AADGGVTA
+1213 
-1221 YTLDGVGNITAST
+1221 
-1234 DALGNTTT
+1234 
-1242 YTYDKMYNMTSG
+1242 
-1254 TDPKGNQ
+1254 
-1261 ISYVY
+1261 
-1266 DKNYQQ
+1266 
-1272 VKATD
+1272 
-1277 AKGNTITYKYDSM
+1277 
-1290 GRVIEESNKDF
+1290 
-1301 GTKLYEYDKAG
+1301 
-1312 NLKKYTDGNGNAT
+1312 
-1325 VSKFD
+1325 
-1330 SLGQV
+1330 
-1335 LQSKDAVGNITKYEY
+1335 
-1350 DALGNETKIT
+1350 
-1360 YGDGSSHSK
+1360 
-1369 EYDNCGRLAKETD
+1369 
-1382 ELGAV
+1382 
-1387 TTYTY
+1387 
-1392 DAADNL
+1392 
-1398 VSKSD
+1398 
-1403 DSGRTWTYT
+1403 
-1412 YDNTGN
+1412 
-1418 RLSETNPEG
+1418 
-1427 GTTTYTYDKAGNLV
+1427 
-1441 SSTDEEGR
+1441 
-1449 TDTYAYD
+1449 
-1456 KAGNLTTSKDALG
+1456 
-1469 YTVSMKY
+1469 
-1476 DLNGNL
+1476 
-1482 VSSTDENGNTSTM
+1482 
-1495 TYDGNGNMTSVSDA
+1495 
-1509 KGNITA
+1509 
-1515 MKYDS
+1515 
-1520 TDNLEQTVDAL
+1520 
-1531 KGKTTY
+1531 
-1537 EYDSQGNS
+1537 
-1545 TKMTDALG
+1545 
-1553 NAYSYVY
+1553 
-1560 DKEGNNTSIILP
+1560 
-1572 TGDKVLMEYDAIGQ
+1572 
-1586 LVKCTDA
+1586 
-1593 QGLVITYQYDGA
+1593 
-1605 GNLIHSSDNGGNSM
+1605 
-1619 DYTYDGAGNV
+1619 
-1629 LTQTDELGRT
+1629 
-1639 ATYKYDQY
+1639 
-1647 GRLLKLTEAD
+1647 
-1657 GSITSY
+1657 
-1663 EYDVMDRIT
+1663 
-1672 AVTDAEGHKT
+1672 
-1682 TFTYDKV
+1682 
-1689 GNQLSMTEEE
+1689 
-1699 EATYKYAYDKKDRVI
+1699 
-1714 SQTNPLG
+1714 
-1721 ASSTFKYDG
+1721 
-1730 NDNVTESVDEN
+1730 
-1741 GTVTKYAYDKND
+1741 
-1753 NLVSQTDGNGNT
+1753 
-1765 TTYQY
+1765 
-1770 DELDRKI
+1770 
-1777 GETSPLKETNEYR
+1777 
-1790 YDAIG
+1790 
-1795 NLTKSKDPMGL
+1795 
-1806 ITEYKYDS
+1806 
-1814 LSNMTEQISPKGA
+1814 
-1827 VTKYDYDKHGNVISV
+1827 
-1842 TDAKGNETQYSVDL
+1842 
-1856 NDNVTKM
+1856 
-1863 TQANGGEYTYSY
+1863 
-1875 DKAGRLKS
+1875 

-2186 RSEKDVT
+2186 TSEKDVT

-2247 YLDGTKISYEYDLN
+2247 YPDGTKISYEYDLN

-2551 SNAKGYTLTEYINDI
+2551 SNAKGYTLTVYINDI